1 MIDDYNTIEVNPL
14 GGALGAEISG
24 IDLNEATSDEQLTE
38 VRKVFGQ
45 YAVIF
50 FRNQNLTPENE
61 IRFAKRWGEINTN
74 RFFSSVEG
82 YPQIALVVK
91 EPDQKNNIGGSWHT
105 DHSYDIA
112 PALGSMLFAHEVP
125 ISGGD
130 TVFASMYKAYET
142 LSDGLKSTLSN
153 LRARHSSVHVFGA
166 ARAAN
171 GNDDTVGRIKNP
183 EAATQEAIHPVVIS
197 HPETGR
203 RALYVN
209 PGFTLGFE
217 GWSDEESKP
226 LLEYLYAHAARPE
239 FTCRFQWKAGS
250 IAFWDNRATWHLAV
264 NDYQGHRR
272 MMHRI
277 TIEGTPLS
285 QS

>member
-1 MIDDYNTIEVNPL
+1 MTEDYNTIKVNPL

-24 IDLNEATSDEQLTE
+24 IDLNEAISDEQLTE
-38 VRKVFGQ
+38 VRQVFGQ

-50 FRNQNLTPENE
+50 FRNQNLSPENE
-61 IRFAKRWGEINTN
+61 IRFAQRWGEINTN

-125 ISGGD
+125 VSGGD
-130 TVFASMYKAYET
+130 TVFASMYKAYDT
-142 LSDGLKSTLSN
+142 LSGGLKSTLSN
-153 LRARHSSVHVFGA
+153 LRARHSSAHVFGA

-203 RALYVN
+203 KSLYVN

-277 TIEGTPLS
+277 TIEGIPLS
-285 QS
+285 

>member
-1 MIDDYNTIEVNPL
+1 MTEDYNTIKVNPL

-24 IDLNEATSDEQLTE
+24 IDLNEAISDEQLTE
-38 VRKVFGQ
+38 VRQVFGQ

-50 FRNQNLTPENE
+50 FRNQNLSPENE

-125 ISGGD
+125 VSGGD
-130 TVFASMYKAYET
+130 TVFASMYKAYDT

-153 LRARHSSVHVFGA
+153 LRARHSSAHVFGA

-203 RALYVN
+203 RSLYVN

-277 TIEGTPLS
+277 TIEGIPLS
-285 QS
+285 

>member
-1 MIDDYNTIEVNPL
+1 MIEDYNTIRVNPL

-24 IDLNEATSDEQLTE
+24 IDLNEAISDEQLTE
-38 VRKVFGQ
+38 VRQVFGQ

-50 FRNQNLTPENE
+50 FRNQNLSPENE

-125 ISGGD
+125 VSGGD
-130 TVFASMYKAYET
+130 TIFASMYKAYDM

-153 LRARHSSVHVFGA
+153 LRARHSSAHVFGA

-203 RALYVN
+203 KSLYVN

-277 TIEGTPLS
+277 TIEGIPLS
-285 QS
+285 

>member
-1 MIDDYNTIEVNPL
+1 MIEDYNTIRVNPL

-24 IDLNEATSDEQLTE
+24 IDLNEAISDEQLTE
-38 VRKVFGQ
+38 VRQVFGQ

-50 FRNQNLTPENE
+50 FRNQNLSPENE

-91 EPDQKNNIGGSWHT
+91 ESDQKNNIGGSWHT

-125 ISGGD
+125 VSGGD
-130 TVFASMYKAYET
+130 TIFASMYKAYDM

-153 LRARHSSVHVFGA
+153 LRARHSSAHVFGA

-203 RALYVN
+203 KSLYVN

-277 TIEGTPLS
+277 TIEGIPLS
-285 QS
+285 

>member
-1 MIDDYNTIEVNPL
+1 MIEDYNTIRVNPL

-24 IDLNEATSDEQLTE
+24 IDLNEAISDEQLTE
-38 VRKVFGQ
+38 VRQVFGQ

-50 FRNQNLTPENE
+50 FRNQNLSPENE

-125 ISGGD
+125 VSGGD
-130 TVFASMYKAYET
+130 TVFASMYKAYDM

-153 LRARHSSVHVFGA
+153 LRARHSSAHVFGA

-203 RALYVN
+203 RSLYVN

-277 TIEGTPLS
+277 TIEGIPLS
-285 QS
+285 

>member
-1 MIDDYNTIEVNPL
+1 MIEDYNTIRVNPL

-24 IDLNEATSDEQLTE
+24 IDLNEVISDEQLTE
-38 VRKVFGQ
+38 VRQVFGQ

-50 FRNQNLTPENE
+50 FRNQNLSPENE

-125 ISGGD
+125 VSGGD
-130 TVFASMYKAYET
+130 TIFASMYKAYDM

-153 LRARHSSVHVFGA
+153 LRARHSSAHVFGA

-203 RALYVN
+203 RSLYVN

-277 TIEGTPLS
+277 TIEGIPLS
-285 QS
+285 

>member
-1 MIDDYNTIEVNPL
+1 MIEDYNTIRVNPL

-24 IDLNEATSDEQLTE
+24 IDLNEAIPDEQLTE
-38 VRKVFGQ
+38 VRQVFGQ

-125 ISGGD
+125 VSGGD
-130 TVFASMYKAYET
+130 TVFASMYKAYDT

-153 LRARHSSVHVFGA
+153 LRARHSSAHVFGA

-203 RALYVN
+203 RSLYVN

-277 TIEGTPLS
+277 TIEGIPLS
-285 QS
+285 

>member
-1 MIDDYNTIEVNPL
+1 MIEDYNTIRVNPL
-14 GGALGAEISG
+14 GGALGAEIYG
-24 IDLNEATSDEQLTE
+24 IDLSEAISDEQLTE
-38 VRKVFGQ
+38 VRQVFGQ

-50 FRNQNLTPENE
+50 FRNQNLSPENE

-125 ISGGD
+125 VSGGD
-130 TVFASMYKAYET
+130 TVFASMYKVYDT

-153 LRARHSSVHVFGA
+153 LRARHSSAHVFGA

-203 RALYVN
+203 RSLYVN

-277 TIEGTPLS
+277 TIEGIPLS
-285 QS
+285 

>member
-1 MIDDYNTIEVNPL
+1 MIEDYNTIRVNPL

-24 IDLNEATSDEQLTE
+24 IDLNEAISDEQLTE
-38 VRKVFGQ
+38 VRQVFGQ

-50 FRNQNLTPENE
+50 FRNQNLSPENE

-125 ISGGD
+125 VSGGD
-130 TVFASMYKAYET
+130 TVFASMYKAYDT

-153 LRARHSSVHVFGA
+153 LRARHSSAHVFGA

-203 RALYVN
+203 KSLYVN

-277 TIEGTPLS
+277 TIEGIPLS
-285 QS
+285 

>member
-1 MIDDYNTIEVNPL
+1 MIEDYNTIRVNPL

-24 IDLNEATSDEQLTE
+24 IDLNEVISDEQLTE
-38 VRKVFGQ
+38 VRQVFGQ

-50 FRNQNLTPENE
+50 FRNQNLSPENE
-61 IRFAKRWGEINTN
+61 IRFAQRWGEINTN

-125 ISGGD
+125 VSGGD
-130 TVFASMYKAYET
+130 TVFASMYKAYDT

-153 LRARHSSVHVFGA
+153 LRARHSSAHVFGA

-203 RALYVN
+203 RSLYVN

-277 TIEGTPLS
+277 TIEGIPLS
-285 QS
+285 

>member
-1 MIDDYNTIEVNPL
+1 MSDDYNTIEVNPL

-24 IDLNEATSDEQLTE
+24 IDLNEVISEEQLTE
-38 VRKVFGQ
+38 VRQVFGQ

-203 RALYVN
+203 RSLYVN

-285 QS
+285 

>member
-1 MIDDYNTIEVNPL
+1 MSDDYNTIEVNPL

-24 IDLNEATSDEQLTE
+24 IDLNEAISDEQLTE
-38 VRKVFGQ
+38 VRQVFGQ

-91 EPDQKNNIGGSWHT
+91 EPDQQNNIGGSWHT

-183 EAATQEAIHPVVIS
+183 EAATQEAIHPVVIN

-203 RALYVN
+203 RSLYVN

-277 TIEGTPLS
+277 TIEGIPLS
-285 QS
+285 

>member
-1 MIDDYNTIEVNPL
+1 MTEDYNTIKVNPL

-24 IDLNEATSDEQLTE
+24 IDLNEAISDEQLTE
-38 VRKVFGQ
+38 VRQVFGQ

-50 FRNQNLTPENE
+50 FRNQNLSPENE

-125 ISGGD
+125 VSGGD
-130 TVFASMYKAYET
+130 TVFASMYKAYDT

-153 LRARHSSVHVFGA
+153 LRARHSSAHVFGA

-203 RALYVN
+203 KSLYVN

-277 TIEGTPLS
+277 TIEGIPLS
-285 QS
+285 

>member
-1 MIDDYNTIEVNPL
+1 MIEDYNTIRVNPL

-24 IDLNEATSDEQLTE
+24 IDLNEVISDEQLTE
-38 VRKVFGQ
+38 VRQVFGQ

-50 FRNQNLTPENE
+50 FRNQNLSPENE

-125 ISGGD
+125 VSGGD
-130 TVFASMYKAYET
+130 TVFASMYKAYDT

-153 LRARHSSVHVFGA
+153 LRARHSSAHVFGA

-203 RALYVN
+203 KSLYVN

-277 TIEGTPLS
+277 TIEGIPLS
-285 QS
+285 

>member
-1 MIDDYNTIEVNPL
+1 MTEDYNTIKVNPL

-24 IDLNEATSDEQLTE
+24 IDLNEAISDEQLTE
-38 VRKVFGQ
+38 VRQVFGQ

-50 FRNQNLTPENE
+50 FRNQNLSPENE

-125 ISGGD
+125 VSGGD
-130 TVFASMYKAYET
+130 TIFASMYKAYDM

-153 LRARHSSVHVFGA
+153 LRARHSSAHVFGA

-203 RALYVN
+203 KSLYVN

-277 TIEGTPLS
+277 TIEGIPLS
-285 QS
+285 

>member
-1 MIDDYNTIEVNPL
+1 MVEDYNTIRVDPL

-24 IDLNEATSDEQLTE
+24 IDLNEVISDEQLTE
-38 VRKVFGQ
+38 VRQVFGQ

-50 FRNQNLTPENE
+50 FRNQNLSPENE

-112 PALGSMLFAHEVP
+112 PALGSILFAHEVP
-125 ISGGD
+125 VSGGD
-130 TVFASMYKAYET
+130 TVFASMYKAYDT

-153 LRARHSSVHVFGA
+153 LRARHSSAHVFGA

-203 RALYVN
+203 KSLYVN

-277 TIEGTPLS
+277 TIEGIPLS
-285 QS
+285 

>member
-1 MIDDYNTIEVNPL
+1 MIEDYNTIRVNPL
-14 GGALGAEISG
+14 GGALGAEIYG
-24 IDLNEATSDEQLTE
+24 IDLSEAISDEQLTE
-38 VRKVFGQ
+38 VRQVFGQ

-50 FRNQNLTPENE
+50 FRNQNLSPENE

-125 ISGGD
+125 VSGGD
-130 TVFASMYKAYET
+130 TVFASMYKAYDT

-153 LRARHSSVHVFGA
+153 LRARHSSAHVFGA

-203 RALYVN
+203 RSLYVN

-277 TIEGTPLS
+277 TIEGIPLS
-285 QS
+285 

>member
-1 MIDDYNTIEVNPL
+1 MIDDYNTIRVKPL

-24 IDLNEATSDEQLTE
+24 IDLNEVIQDEQLTE
-38 VRKVFGQ
+38 VRQVFGQ

-74 RFFSSVEG
+74 RVFSSVEG

-125 ISGGD
+125 ASGGD
-130 TVFASMYKAYET
+130 TVFASMYKAYDT
-142 LSDGLKSTLSN
+142 LSDGLKSTLGN

-166 ARAAN
+166 ARAEK

-183 EAATQEAIHPVVIS
+183 EAATQDAIHPVVIT

-203 RALYVN
+203 KSLYVN
-209 PGFTLGFE
+209 PGFSLGVE
-217 GWSDEESKP
+217 GCSSEESKP

-239 FTCRFQWKAGS
+239 FTCRFQWKEGS

-264 NDYQGHRR
+264 NDYQGSRR

-285 QS
+285 

>member
-1 MIDDYNTIEVNPL
+1 MIDDYNTIKVNPL

-24 IDLNEATSDEQLTE
+24 IDLNEAISDEQLTE
-38 VRKVFGQ
+38 VRQVFGR

-50 FRNQNLTPENE
+50 LRNQNLTPENE

-125 ISGGD
+125 LSGGD
-130 TVFASMYKAYET
+130 TVFASMYKAYDT

-166 ARAAN
+166 ARAEN
-171 GNDDTVGRIKNP
+171 DNDDTVGRIKNP

-203 RALYVN
+203 KSLYVN

-226 LLEYLYAHAARPE
+226 LLEYLYTYAVRPE

-264 NDYQGHRR
+264 NDYQGSRR

-285 QS
+285 

>member
-1 MIDDYNTIEVNPL
+1 MIEDYNTIRVNPL

-24 IDLNEATSDEQLTE
+24 IDLNEAISDEQLTE
-38 VRKVFGQ
+38 VRQVFGQ

-50 FRNQNLTPENE
+50 FRNQNLSPENE

-125 ISGGD
+125 VSGGD
-130 TVFASMYKAYET
+130 TIFASMYKAYDM

-153 LRARHSSVHVFGA
+153 LRARHSSAHVFGA

-203 RALYVN
+203 RSLYVN

-277 TIEGTPLS
+277 TIEGIPLS
-285 QS
+285 

>member
-1 MIDDYNTIEVNPL
+1 MSDDYNTIEVNPL

-24 IDLNEATSDEQLTE
+24 IDLNEAISDEQLTE
-38 VRKVFGQ
+38 VRQVFGQ

-61 IRFAKRWGEINTN
+61 LRFAKRWGEINTN

-91 EPDQKNNIGGSWHT
+91 EPDQQNNIGGSWHT

-183 EAATQEAIHPVVIS
+183 EAATQEAIHPVVIN

-203 RALYVN
+203 RSLYVN

-277 TIEGTPLS
+277 TIEGIPLS
-285 QS
+285 

>member
-1 MIDDYNTIEVNPL
+1 MIDDYNTIEVKPL

-24 IDLNEATSDEQLTE
+24 IDLNEAISDEQLTE
-38 VRKVFGQ
+38 VRQVFGQ

-61 IRFAKRWGEINTN
+61 LRFAKRWGEINTN

-91 EPDQKNNIGGSWHT
+91 EPDQQNNIGGSWHT

-153 LRARHSSVHVFGA
+153 LRARHSSEHVFGA

-183 EAATQEAIHPVVIS
+183 EAATQEAIHPVVIN

-203 RALYVN
+203 RSLYVN

-285 QS
+285 

>member
-1 MIDDYNTIEVNPL
+1 MIEDYNTIRVNPL

-24 IDLNEATSDEQLTE
+24 IDLNEAISDEQLTE
-38 VRKVFGQ
+38 VRQVFGQ

-125 ISGGD
+125 VSGGD
-130 TVFASMYKAYET
+130 TVFASMYKAYDT

-153 LRARHSSVHVFGA
+153 LRARHSSAHVFGA

-203 RALYVN
+203 KSLYVN

-277 TIEGTPLS
+277 TIEGIPLS
-285 QS
+285 

>member
-1 MIDDYNTIEVNPL
+1 MIDDYNTIKVNPL

-24 IDLNEATSDEQLTE
+24 IDLNEPISDEQLTE
-38 VRKVFGQ
+38 VRQVFGR

-50 FRNQNLTPENE
+50 LRNQNLTPENE

-125 ISGGD
+125 LSGGD
-130 TVFASMYKAYET
+130 TVFASMYKAYDT

-166 ARAAN
+166 ARAEN
-171 GNDDTVGRIKNP
+171 DNDDTVGRIKNP

-203 RALYVN
+203 KSLYVN

-226 LLEYLYAHAARPE
+226 LLEYLYTHAVRPE

-264 NDYQGHRR
+264 NDYKGSRR

-285 QS
+285 